1 MRIETI
7 NSHFQSFYFVF
18 FFTRLVV
25 YVIVHICSRRF
36 VSITSSTGAP
46 LSGNIAERIAESAS
60 GLIKFKKTD
69 KDLLLMIGIE

>member
-1 MRIETI
+1 
-7 NSHFQSFYFVF
+7 
-18 FFTRLVV
+18 VV